1 MVYFIRAIADHVLS
15 LYIEINCSF
24 KEFCQRIF
32 KRSKLI
38 GICSFFWQFYGKTFW
53 EGVQGPNEVI
63 YLPNG
68 LLHTVLNLEDNVAIT
83 ENYLFVDAL
92 PGKCK
97 FYSPIQIIRVF
108 TKIG

>member
-1 MVYFIRAIADHVLS
+1 MSKVS
-15 LYIEINCSF
+15 L
-24 KEFCQRIF
+24 
-32 KRSKLI
+32 
-38 GICSFFWQFYGKTFW
+38 FWQFYGKTVW

-83 ENYLFVDAL
+83 ENFLFVDAL

-97 FYSPIQIIRVF
+97 VYYYSIAKYSTLQ
-108 TKIG
+108 K